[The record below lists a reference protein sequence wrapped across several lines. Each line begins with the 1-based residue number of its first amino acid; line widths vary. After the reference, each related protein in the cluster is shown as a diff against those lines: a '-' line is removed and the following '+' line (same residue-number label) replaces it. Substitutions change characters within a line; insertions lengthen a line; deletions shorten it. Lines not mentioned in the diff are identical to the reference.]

1 MNLKALS
8 IILTKTMY
16 KVDNIND
23 LESLYSV
30 LRDEHPNNQIDIVY
44 NFNTKEYT
52 VTLSKKPYKND
63 PEVPLD
69 LNIEVVYGDTD
80 SIFCKFKYNRDNFE
94 RNRRDT
100 FELATLCGDKL
111 TKEIFNRRPIEL
123 EFEKVF
129 HPFILLTKKRYI
141 AKKFENP
148 KDPFQCKGVDA
159 KGIALTRRD
168 YCKMVKNCYSEVIDT
183 IMDTSNPNN
192 LRNSANVYKKY
203 VDKIDNYDIDTEDL
217 VVSAMLAKEYSCKI
231 CKKRSEWVLKCENRR
246 CEAPNPDKLNNCKK
260 CNSKIS
266 CAHTFSLAHI
276 NLAQELLR
284 RSEEVLVGDRIAYI
298 FVESN
303 NPKAP
308 KNELAEDPKYAE
320 KHGIKFNRTCYL
332 EQLAKPLLSF
342 FLISLKDN
350 PKLLDDLV
358 TYTNDNLESYGSKKL
373 RPSDY
378 KIED

>member
-1 MNLKALS
+1 MFRVTN
-8 IILTKTMY
+8 
-16 KVDNIND
+16 VND
-23 LESLYSV
+23 LESLYCI
-30 LRDEHPNNQIDIVY
+30 LREEHPNNQLDVVY

-52 VTLSKKPYKND
+52 ISVSKKPYTRD
-63 PEVPLD
+63 PEVPVD

-80 SIFCKFKYNRDNFE
+80 SVFCKFKYNRDNFE
-94 RNRRDT
+94 LNRRDT
-100 FELATLCGDKL
+100 FEIATLCGDKL
-111 TKEIFNRRPIEL
+111 TNEIFNRKPIEL

-217 VVSAMLAKEYSCKI
+217 VVSAMLAKEYSCKL
-231 CKKRSEWVLKCENRR
+231 CKKKSEWVLKCENKR
-246 CEAPNPDKLNNCKK
+246 CGTPNPEKLDSCKK
-260 CNSKIS
+260 CKTKIT

-284 RSEEVLVGDRIAYI
+284 RNEEVLVGDRIAYI
-298 FVESN
+298 FVESDN
-303 NPKAP
+303 AKAQ

-320 KHGIKFNRTCYL
+320 QHNIKLYTRGARSRARNHGCVY
-332 EQLAKPLLSF
+332 
-342 FLISLKDN
+342 
-350 PKLLDDLV
+350 
-358 TYTNDNLESYGSKKL
+358 
-373 RPSDY
+373 
-378 KIED
+378 